1 MKKAG
6 NSVLKDEQIVWA
18 IHQMEADIGPVGPS
32 LDSRTPFQYLISVIL
47 SAQATDVSV
56 NKVTPILFEKY
67 PDPQALMNAEVTDVE
82 GIIKSVGLFHNKAR
96 NIIKTA
102 RIVHE
107 ELDDVVPTDRK
118 GIMALPGAG
127 RKTANVVLSDVF
139 NQPTFAVDTHVSAI
153 SKRLHFV
160 DQSASPLQ
168 VEQRIVA
175 VLQPDELHQAHHT
188 MIEFGRKYSMK
199 LTPEKEVC
207 QVIMDCDKLN
217 EENEAEL

>member
-1 MKKAG
+1 M
-6 NSVLKDEQIVWA
+6 LKDDQIVWA

-56 NKVTPILFEKY
+56 NKVTPVLFEKY
-67 PDPQALMNAEVTDVE
+67 PEPKDLMAANVADVE
-82 GIIKSVGLFHNKAR
+82 AIIKSVGLFHNKAR

-107 ELDDVVPTDRK
+107 ELADVVPTDRK

-139 NQPTFAVDTHVSAI
+139 EQPTFAVDTHVSAI

-160 DQSASPLQ
+160 AQTATPLQ
-168 VEQRIVA
+168 VEQKIVS
-175 VLQPDELHQAHHT
+175 VLAPAELHQAHHT
-188 MIEFGRKYSMK
+188 MIEYGRKYSMK
-199 LTPEKEVC
+199 LTPDKEVC
-207 QVIMDCDKLN
+207 QLIIDCDKLN
-217 EENEAEL
+217 EENEALI

>member
-1 MKKAG
+1 M
-6 NSVLKDEQIVWA
+6 LKDEQIVWA
-18 IHQMEADIGPVGPS
+18 IHQMEEDIGPVGPS

-56 NKVTPILFEKY
+56 NKVTPTLFTKY
-67 PDPQALMNAEVTDVE
+67 PNPADLMVANVTDVE
-82 GIIKSVGLFHNKAR
+82 LIIKSVGLFHNKAK

-107 ELDDVVPTDRK
+107 ELNDVVPTDRK

-139 NQPTFAVDTHVSAI
+139 GEPTFAVDTHVSAI

-160 DQSASPLQ
+160 EQTASPLQ
-168 VEQRIVA
+168 VEKRIVG
-175 VLQPDELHQAHHT
+175 VLAPEELHRAHHT
-188 MIEFGRKYSMK
+188 MIEYGRKYSMK
-199 LTPEKEVC
+199 LSPDKEVC
-207 QVIMDCDKLN
+207 QLIIDCDKLN
-217 EENEAEL
+217 EENEAQQ

>member
-1 MKKAG
+1 MLTDK
-6 NSVLKDEQIVWA
+6 QIVWA
-18 IHQMEADIGPVGPS
+18 IHQMEEEMGPVGPS
-32 LDSRTPFQYLISVIL
+32 LDPRTPFQYLVSVIL

-56 NKVTPILFEKY
+56 NKVTPTLFAKY
-67 PDPQALMNAEVTDVE
+67 PEPKDLMAANVTDVE
-82 GIIKSVGLFHNKAR
+82 LIIKSVGLFHNKAR

-107 ELDDVVPTDRK
+107 ELNDVVPTDRK

-139 NQPTFAVDTHVSAI
+139 AQPTFAVDTHVSAI

-168 VEQRIVA
+168 VENKIVS
-175 VLQPDELHQAHHT
+175 VLQPEELHRAHHT

-199 LTPEKEVC
+199 LTPDKEVC
-207 QVIMDCDKLN
+207 QLIIDCDKLN
-217 EENEAEL
+217 EENEAEV

>member
-1 MKKAG
+1 MLTDK
-6 NSVLKDEQIVWA
+6 QIVWA
-18 IHQMEADIGPVGPS
+18 IHQMEEEMGPVGPS
-32 LDSRTPFQYLISVIL
+32 LDSRTPFQYLVSVIL

-56 NKVTPILFEKY
+56 NKVTPTLFAKY
-67 PDPQALMNAEVTDVE
+67 PEPKDLMAANVTDVE
-82 GIIKSVGLFHNKAR
+82 LIIKSVGLFHNKAR

-107 ELDDVVPTDRK
+107 ELNDVVPTDRK

-139 NQPTFAVDTHVSAI
+139 AQPTFAVDTHVSAI

-168 VEQRIVA
+168 VENKIVS
-175 VLQPDELHQAHHT
+175 VLQPEELHRAHHT

-199 LTPEKEVC
+199 LTPDKEVC
-207 QVIMDCDKLN
+207 QLIIDCDKLN
-217 EENEAEL
+217 EENEAEV

>member
-1 MKKAG
+1 M
-6 NSVLKDEQIVWA
+6 LKDKQVVWA
-18 IHQMEADIGPVGPS
+18 IHQMEAEMGPVGPS
-32 LDSRTPFQYLISVIL
+32 LDSRTPFQYLVSVIL

-56 NKVTPILFEKY
+56 NKVTPVLFAKY
-67 PDPQALMNAEVTDVE
+67 PTPKDLMGADVTDVE
-82 GIIKSVGLFHNKAR
+82 AIIKSVGLFHNKAR

-107 ELDDVVPTDRK
+107 DLNDVVPTNRK

-139 NQPTFAVDTHVSAI
+139 DQPTFAVDTHVSAI

-168 VEQRIVA
+168 VEKRIVA
-175 VLQPDELHQAHHT
+175 VLPPEELHQAHHT

-199 LTPEKEVC
+199 LTPDQEVC
-207 QVIMDCDKLN
+207 QLIKDCDQLN
-217 EENEAEL
+217 EENEALG

>member
-1 MKKAG
+1 M
-6 NSVLKDEQIVWA
+6 LKDDQIVWA
-18 IHQMEADIGPVGPS
+18 IHQMEDEIGPVGPS

-67 PDPQALMNAEVTDVE
+67 PDPQDLMVANVTDVE
-82 GIIKSVGLFHNKAR
+82 AIIKSVGLFHNKAR

-107 ELDDVVPTDRK
+107 ELADVVPTDRK

-139 NQPTFAVDTHVSAI
+139 DRPTFAVDTHVSAI

-160 DQSASPLQ
+160 AQNASPLQ
-168 VEQRIVA
+168 VEQKIVGI
-175 VLQPDELHQAHHT
+175 LPPKELHQAHHT
-188 MIEFGRKYSMK
+188 MIEYGRKYSMK
-199 LTPEKEVC
+199 LTPDKEVC
-207 QVIMDCDKLN
+207 QLIIDCDQLN
-217 EENEAEL
+217 EENEATV

>member
-1 MKKAG
+1 M
-6 NSVLKDEQIVWA
+6 LKDDQIVWA
-18 IHQMEADIGPVGPS
+18 IHQMEDEIGPVGRS
-32 LDSRTPFQYLISVIL
+32 LDSRTPFHHPISVIL

-56 NKVTPILFEKY
+56 NKVTPVLFEKY
-67 PDPQALMNAEVTDVE
+67 PEPKDLMVADLADVE
-82 GIIKSVGLFHNKAR
+82 AIIKSVGLFHNKAR

-107 ELDDVVPTDRK
+107 DLNDVVPTDRK

-139 NQPTFAVDTHVSAI
+139 EQPTFAVDTHVSAI

-160 DQSASPLQ
+160 DQAATPLQ
-168 VEQRIVA
+168 VEQKIVSVMA
-175 VLQPDELHQAHHT
+175 PEELHQAHHT

-199 LTPEKEVC
+199 LTPDKEVC
-207 QVIMDCDKLN
+207 QLIIDCDQLN
-217 EENEAEL
+217 EENEAIV

>member
-1 MKKAG
+1 M
-6 NSVLKDEQIVWA
+6 LTDEQITWA
-18 IHQMEADIGPVGPS
+18 IHKMEDEIGPVTRG
-32 LDSRTPFQYLISVIL
+32 LDSRTPFQYMISVIL

-67 PDPQALMNAEVTDVE
+67 PDPKALMNADVEEVE
-82 GIIKSVGLFHNKAR
+82 GIIRQVGLFHNKAR

-107 ELDDVVPTDRK
+107 ELNDVIPTDRK

-127 RKTANVVLSDVF
+127 RKTANLVLSDIF
-139 NQPTFAVDTHVSAI
+139 EQPTFAVDTHVSAI

-160 DQSASPLQ
+160 DQSASTLQ
-168 VEQRIVA
+168 IEKKIVS
-175 VLQPDELHQAHHT
+175 VIKPEELYQAHHT

-199 LTPEKEVC
+199 LTPENEVSEL
-207 QVIMDCDKLN
+207 IIACDKLN
-217 EENEAEL
+217 EENEGLKTAK